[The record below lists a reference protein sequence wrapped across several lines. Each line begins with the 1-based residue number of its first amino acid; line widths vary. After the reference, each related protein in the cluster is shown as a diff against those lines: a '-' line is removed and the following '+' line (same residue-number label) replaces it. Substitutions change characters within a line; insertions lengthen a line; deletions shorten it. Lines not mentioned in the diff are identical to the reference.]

1 MGMQYDVLASL
12 PLTGD
17 GQLENQA
24 AESLGRI
31 RIKAIYG
38 TAGATAGTIS
48 FYNGTANSDPS
59 LILLPTPAAA
69 NQGAFFLLLPGE
81 GILAQDGV
89 YVDTGTAA
97 SVIVIYG

>member
-24 AESLGRI
+24 SESLARI

-38 TAGATAGTIS
+38 IAGANAGTIS
-48 FYNGTANSDPS
+48 FYNGTSNSDPS
-59 LILLPTPAAA
+59 IILLPVPAAA
-69 NQGAFFLLLPGE
+69 NQGAFFLLIPGE

-89 YVDTGTAA
+89 YVEIGTAA

>member
-1 MGMQYDVLASL
+1 MQYDVLASL

-38 TAGATAGTIS
+38 TAGANAGTIS
-48 FYNGTANSDPS
+48 FYNGTSDADPS
-59 LILLPTPAAA
+59 ILLLPVPAAA
-69 NQGAFFLLLPGE
+69 NQGAFFLIIPGE

-89 YVDTGTAA
+89 YVDIGTAA

>member
-1 MGMQYDVLASL
+1 MQYDVLASL
-12 PLTGD
+12 PLTGN

-24 AESLGRI
+24 GESLARI

-38 TAGATAGTIS
+38 IAGATAGTIS

-59 LILLPTPAAA
+59 IILLPVPAAA
-69 NQGAFFLLLPGE
+69 NQGAFFLLIPGE

-89 YVDTGTAA
+89 YVEIGTAA